1 MKNKYTDF
9 ANSISQALI
18 DEKPKS
24 SRIILYIICALVVSF
39 IIWAYFTK
47 VNELVRGEAKVI
59 PYGQNKIVQNF
70 EGGIVKEIV
79 VEEGDLVKKGDVLLR
94 IENKQYS
101 SVYEKN
107 VDEIDELK
115 IRQKRLYAE
124 VNQKDF
130 VIENNDALSKKEY
143 DLYITNKEQ
152 FKSKIK
158 VAEEQLDQKN
168 KEKDGIN
175 SNIKFLQ
182 NSLSLISKEREMVQP
197 LAEKGIVSKVEYL
210 KLEREINSVRD
221 ELETAKLS
229 LQKVNSMIKE
239 AENRVV
245 GVKNEFIN
253 DSQKNY
259 SDVTSKLN
267 AISKETGALEDQVN
281 RTSIT
286 APVNGYIKKVF
297 VNTIGGSVQPRM
309 DLVEIVPSE
318 DRLLI
323 ETRINPEDIAFLT
336 PGLEV
341 SIKFTAYDFTIYGS
355 LKGKI
360 EKISPDSTTDKDKTF
375 YLVYIKSE
383 NNYLVSKDNKV
394 LQIIPGMRG
403 SADIITGQKSVITY
417 LLKPIIK
424 TKQYAFSEK

>member
-1 MKNKYTDF
+1 MKDKYKDF
-9 ANSISQALI
+9 ANSISQVLI
-18 DEKPKS
+18 EEEPKS
-24 SRIILYIICALVVSF
+24 SKIILYIIAALILSF

-70 EGGIVKEIV
+70 EGGIVKEIL
-79 VEEGDLVKKGDVLLR
+79 VEEGDLVKKGDVLLK

-115 IRQKRLYAE
+115 IRQKRLFAE

-130 VIENNDALSKKEY
+130 VIESDDALSKKEY

-158 VAEEQLDQKN
+158 VAEDQLDQKL
-168 KEKDGIN
+168 KEKEAIN

-182 NSLSLISKEREMVQP
+182 NSLSLISKEREMIQP
-197 LAEKGIVSKVEYL
+197 LAEKGIVSRVEYL
-210 KLEREINSVRD
+210 KLEREINSVKD

-229 LQKVNSMIKE
+229 LRKINSMIKE
-239 AENRVV
+239 AENRIL
-245 GVKNEFIN
+245 GVKSDFIYE
-253 DSQKNY
+253 SQKNY
-259 SDVTSKLN
+259 SDVSSKLN

-286 APVNGYIKKVF
+286 APVSGYIKKIF

-336 PGLEV
+336 SGLEV

-360 EKISPDSTTDKDKTF
+360 EKISPDSTIDKDKTY

-383 NNYLVSKDNKV
+383 KNYLESKDSKV
-394 LQIIPGMRG
+394 LHIIPGMRG
-403 SADIITGQKSVITY
+403 SADIITGQKSVLTY